1 VGTFLGLIA
10 LAGGDDLAVGALR
23 WNRDLPDL
31 SVLISNLAA
40 MAVLLDRLLEQRKR
54 SHRLC
59 VQRDRGQYAD
69 STQQLR
75 EQHAA
80 SNPANALTGAFAGQP
95 TQLEPANAETSGR

>member
-1 VGTFLGLIA
+1 MIFPL
-10 LAGGDDLAVGALR
+10 GALR
-23 WNRDLPDL
+23 WNRNLPDL

-40 MAVLLDRLLEQRKR
+40 KAVLLDRLLEQRKR
-54 SHRLC
+54 SHRLR